1 MWTQLSPFR
10 LNDWASPVCVVL
22 LCRAAWSLS
31 DLLPVFNLD
40 VFAAFLPVLVQWLQL
55 PGRDVLQPAGV
66 WRCCRV
72 ELGCA
77 LTGGSSVSG
86 AFHGQLNVCCF
97 NETVSNFGNSQGN
110 LFTYCM
116 RFLLFRNFSTFL
128 LSPFLFS
135 WWRVLFCSP
144 QIRGCFCLN
153 CRIKLVRTVL
163 SGGFCARRILAFI

>member
-55 PGRDVLQPAGV
+55 PGRDVLQPAGL
-66 WRCCRV
+66 WRCCQV

-97 NETVSNFGNSQGN
+97 NETVSNFGNSRGI
-110 LFTYCM
+110 
-116 RFLLFRNFSTFL
+116 FLLVAWDFCCLETFLHFFFL
-128 LSPFLFS
+128 LSYFHDGVFCFVPPKS
-135 WWRVLFCSP
+135 GDASVL
-144 QIRGCFCLN
+144 IVG
-153 CRIKLVRTVL
+153 
-163 SGGFCARRILAFI
+163 